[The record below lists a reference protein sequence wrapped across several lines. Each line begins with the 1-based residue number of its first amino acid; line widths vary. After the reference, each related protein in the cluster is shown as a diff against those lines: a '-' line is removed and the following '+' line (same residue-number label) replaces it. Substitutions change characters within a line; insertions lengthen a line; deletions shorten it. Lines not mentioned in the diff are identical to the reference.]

1 MSEKIEKHLESIHR
15 ELRGTEQDLS
25 RERQKSL
32 KYYDRDIHHR
42 LGEWLSAHALI
53 ASISILMKKVPT
65 EVKSHAWLSMR
76 NDRAVLCRCSYE
88 KDSDFA

>member
-65 EVKSHAWLSMR
+65 EVKSHDGWFVP
-76 NDRAVLCRCSYE
+76 DRDHADPCQVTLRI
-88 KDSDFA
+88 